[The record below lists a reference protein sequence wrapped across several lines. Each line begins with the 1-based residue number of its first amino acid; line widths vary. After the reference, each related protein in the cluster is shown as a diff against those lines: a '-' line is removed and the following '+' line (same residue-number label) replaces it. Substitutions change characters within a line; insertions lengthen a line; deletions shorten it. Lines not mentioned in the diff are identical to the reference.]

1 MVGCKARVHAR
12 CCLWL
17 ATSETISRKAAHAA
31 KQASP
36 RTTCGTQKG
45 VQKSSISETELMSV
59 IACKWTRKNFFSN
72 TKKVS
77 NLSNVWEDVYISSLQ
92 KFSVVVQ
99 HKYCSCQM
107 TVLECSLLLNNRKL
121 VFCELVV
128 HHFLSLNATLN
139 FSTLLPCAV
148 QELQMCVWV
157 MQRNALK
164 LRCFVLI

>member
-1 MVGCKARVHAR
+1 M
-12 CCLWL
+12 
-17 ATSETISRKAAHAA
+17 
-31 KQASP
+31 Q
-36 RTTCGTQKG
+36 
-45 VQKSSISETELMSV
+45 M
-59 IACKWTRKNFFSN
+59 N
-72 TKKVS
+72 TKKSFFEHKKSLKSFQRLRRRKKYV
-77 NLSNVWEDVYISSLQ
+77 DISSLQ